1 MNKSLYTR
9 LLGYTFEHKGI
20 FILSIFGFLLFS
32 AADISAVE
40 WLKQVISY
48 INENNDN
55 PLNPL
60 NLALFLAFISVIRGI
75 GFYLGNYFMANV
87 GLKVVH
93 SLRKD
98 LISSL
103 LYQPMSFFDQAS
115 KGEIVNRIIFTT
127 NQITGAAT
135 NALKILFK
143 EGFLLIGLFIYLIY
157 LSWKLTLVILV
168 IAPLIGLIVSIAGKR
183 LRRTAKK
190 IQDVMGVV
198 TQVSNEIASGAREI
212 KSFNNESGE
221 EERFKRA
228 NDENLKQN
236 LKMESTGNITTP
248 IIQIFVAF
256 ALAAMSYLALTNLDE
271 LNLPS
276 ESFVAFFTA
285 AGLMARPIRQL
296 SNLNAVI
303 QKGLAAAEDIFN
315 TIDNASENY
324 NEGLDINK
332 TLNGEVEIDNVSF
345 SYSEDSEPVLNN
357 ISIKAS
363 KGETIALVGKSG
375 SGKSTIVNLL
385 NRFYDDYEGKII
397 IDGYDIKKIKL
408 TDLRNS
414 ISYVSQDPTLFNDTV
429 KNNIAYGLNQ
439 VSDSEVY
446 QAAREA
452 NAYEFIMSLPDGFDT
467 IIGDKGVILSG
478 GEKQRV
484 AIARALLKK
493 SSILIFD
500 EATSALDNESE
511 KEIQS
516 AIEKASKNKTTF
528 IIAHRL
534 STVEKADKICVLEN
548 GIITQ
553 SGTHNELIKEDGLYN
568 VLQGKPE
575 LIEETES
582 VKFEKDF
589 VPTLINEKKSF
600 WDEFNFLNIA
610 LTPLSV
616 LYWSISTFKNIFL
629 KPKTSDQN
637 QIPVVVVGNVTV
649 GGNGKTPLVSQIAI
663 DLKNI
668 GYKPGIILRGYKGSF
683 TGTKFINKDTTAKE
697 AGDEAIF
704 HFNRGFNVVVD
715 RDRSR
720 ALSYLERY
728 TDCDIVIS
736 DDGLQHNSLRRDFE
750 IIVEDAT
757 RNFGNQL
764 FLPAGPLRDNI
775 WKTKKVDLFIF
786 SGRRESNDY
795 FFELEP
801 ESWINLKT
809 GDSYEVDEYPFGRT
823 ANVVCGIANPN
834 RFLRSL
840 NNLKINFDYRLF
852 PDHHYFSKKDLEFDF
867 ERPILTT
874 EKDAA
879 RIGENFNEKN
889 VWYLKMGVK
898 LNTNVSKLISEKLQK
913 KNV

>member
-9 LLGYTFEHKGI
+9 LLGYTFKHKGLFFLSI
-20 FILSIFGFLLFS
+20 IGFILFA

-48 INENNDN
+48 INESNEN

-75 GFYLGNYFMANV
+75 GFYVGNYFMANV

-93 SLRKD
+93 SLRED

-135 NALKILFK
+135 NALKILVK
-143 EGFLLIGLFIYLIY
+143 EGFLLIGLFIYLLY

-168 IAPLIGLIVSIAGKR
+168 IAPLIGIIVSIAGKR
-183 LRRTAKK
+183 LRRVAKK
-190 IQDVMGVV
+190 IQDVMGIV

-221 EERFKRA
+221 EERFKKA

-248 IIQIFVAF
+248 LIQVFVAF
-256 ALAAMSYLALTNLDE
+256 ALAAMSYLALTNLSE

-296 SNLNAVI
+296 SSLNAVI
-303 QKGLAAAEDIFN
+303 QRGLAAAEDIFSA
-315 TIDNASENY
+315 IDTAPEKY
-324 NEGLDINK
+324 DEGLDINK
-332 TLNGEVEIDNVSF
+332 TLEGEVEIENVSF
-345 SYSEDSEPVLNN
+345 SYSHDSEPVLKN
-357 ISIKAS
+357 ISISAK

-385 NRFYDDYEGKII
+385 NRFYDDYEGRIR

-429 KNNIAYGLNQ
+429 KNNIAYGLDE
-439 VSDSEVY
+439 VSDSAVF

-452 NAYEFIMSLPDGFDT
+452 NAYEFIMNLPEGFNT
-467 IIGDKGVILSG
+467 IIGDKGTTLSG

-484 AIARALLKK
+484 AIARALLKQ

-511 KEIQS
+511 KEIQA
-516 AIEKASKNKTTF
+516 AIEKASQNKTTF

-548 GIITQ
+548 GEITQ
-553 SGTHNELIKEDGLYN
+553 AGTHNELIKEEGLYN

-575 LIEETES
+575 LVEEAITTDS
-582 VKFEKDF
+582 DIDF

-600 WDEFNFLNIA
+600 WDEYNFGNIA
-610 LTPLSV
+610 LTPLSF
-616 LYWSISTFKNIFL
+616 LYWAVSSFKNTFI
-629 KPKTSDQN
+629 KPKPSSDN
-637 QIPVVVVGNVTV
+637 EIPVVVVGNVTV

-683 TGTKFINKDTTAKE
+683 TGTKLIGDDTTAKE
-697 AGDEAIF
+697 VGDEAIF
-704 HFNRGFNVVVD
+704 HHNRGFNVVVD
-715 RDRSR
+715 RDRAR
-720 ALSYLERY
+720 ALSYLERH

-736 DDGLQHNSLRRDFE
+736 DDGLQHSALRRDFE
-750 IIVEDAT
+750 VVVEDAN

-775 WKTKKVDLFIF
+775 WKTKMVDLFIY
-786 SGRRESNDY
+786 SGRKEGNDN

-801 ESWINLKT
+801 ESWVNLDT
-809 GDSYEVDEYPFGRT
+809 GDSYLVEDYPFGKT
-823 ANVVCGIANPN
+823 ANVVSGIANPN
-834 RFLRSL
+834 RFLKTLNSL
-840 NNLKINFDYRLF
+840 KVNFDYRLF
-852 PDHHYFSKKDLEFDF
+852 PDHHYFSKKDIDFDF

-879 RIGENFNEKN
+879 RMGDKFKGKN
-889 VWYLKMGVK
+889 IWYLKMGVK
-898 LNTNVSKLISEKLQK
+898 LNTNISKLITEK
-913 KNV
+913 VHG

>member
-9 LLGYTFEHKGI
+9 LLGYTFKHKGLFFLSI
-20 FILSIFGFLLFS
+20 IGFILFA

-48 INENNDN
+48 INESNEN

-75 GFYLGNYFMANV
+75 GFYVGNYFMANV

-93 SLRKD
+93 SLRED

-135 NALKILFK
+135 NALKILVK
-143 EGFLLIGLFIYLIY
+143 EGFLLIGLFIYLLY

-168 IAPLIGLIVSIAGKR
+168 IAPLIGIIVSIAGKR
-183 LRRTAKK
+183 LRRVAKK
-190 IQDVMGVV
+190 IQDVMGIV

-248 IIQIFVAF
+248 LIQVFVAF
-256 ALAAMSYLALTNLDE
+256 ALAAMSYLALTNLSE

-296 SNLNAVI
+296 SSLNAVI
-303 QKGLAAAEDIFN
+303 QRGLAAAEDIFSA
-315 TIDNASENY
+315 IDTAPEKY
-324 NEGLDINK
+324 DEGLDINK
-332 TLNGEVEIDNVSF
+332 TLEGEVEIENVSF
-345 SYSEDSEPVLNN
+345 SYSHDSEPVLKN
-357 ISIKAS
+357 ISISAK

-385 NRFYDDYEGKII
+385 NRFYDDYEGRIR

-429 KNNIAYGLNQ
+429 KNNIAYGLDE
-439 VSDSEVY
+439 VSDSAVF

-452 NAYEFIMSLPDGFDT
+452 NAYEFIMNLPEGFST
-467 IIGDKGVILSG
+467 IIGDKGTTLSG

-484 AIARALLKK
+484 AIARALLKQ

-511 KEIQS
+511 KEIQA
-516 AIEKASKNKTTF
+516 AIEKASQNKTTF

-548 GIITQ
+548 GEITQ
-553 SGTHNELIKEDGLYN
+553 AGTHNELIKEEGLYN

-575 LIEETES
+575 LVEEAITTDS
-582 VKFEKDF
+582 DIDF

-600 WDEFNFLNIA
+600 WDEYNFGNIA
-610 LTPLSV
+610 LTPLSF
-616 LYWSISTFKNIFL
+616 LYWAVSSFKNTFI
-629 KPKTSDQN
+629 KPKPSSDN
-637 QIPVVVVGNVTV
+637 EIPVVVVGNVTV

-683 TGTKFINKDTTAKE
+683 TGTKLIGDDTTAKE
-697 AGDEAIF
+697 VGDEAIF
-704 HFNRGFNVVVD
+704 HHNRGFNVVVD
-715 RDRSR
+715 RDRAR
-720 ALSYLERY
+720 ALSYLERH

-736 DDGLQHNSLRRDFE
+736 DDGLQHSALRRDFE
-750 IIVEDAT
+750 VVVEDAN

-775 WKTKKVDLFIF
+775 WKTKMVDLFIY
-786 SGRRESNDY
+786 SGRKEGNDN

-801 ESWINLKT
+801 ESWVNLDT
-809 GDSYEVDEYPFGRT
+809 GDSYLVEDYPFGKT
-823 ANVVCGIANPN
+823 ANVVSGIANPN
-834 RFLRSL
+834 RFLKTLNSL
-840 NNLKINFDYRLF
+840 KVNFDYRLF
-852 PDHHYFSKKDLEFDF
+852 PDHHYFSKKDIEFGF

-879 RIGENFNEKN
+879 RMGDKFKGKN
-889 VWYLKMGVK
+889 IWYLKMGVK
-898 LNTNVSKLISEKLQK
+898 LNTNISKLITEK
-913 KNV
+913 VHG

>member
-9 LLGYTFEHKGI
+9 LLGYTFKHKGLFFVSI
-20 FILSIFGFLLFS
+20 IGFILFA

-48 INENNDN
+48 INESNDN
-55 PLNPL
+55 PLNPMS
-60 NLALFLAFISVIRGI
+60 LALFLAGISVIRGI
-75 GFYLGNYFMANV
+75 GFYVGNYFMANV

-93 SLRKD
+93 NLRED

-103 LYQPMSFFDQAS
+103 LYQPMSLFDQAS

-135 NALKILFK
+135 NALKILVK
-143 EGFLLIGLFIYLIY
+143 EGFLLIGLFVYLMY

-168 IAPLIGLIVSIAGKR
+168 IAPLIGIIVSIAGKR
-183 LRRTAKK
+183 LRRVAKK
-190 IQDVMGVV
+190 IQDVMGIV

-221 EERFKRA
+221 EERFKKA

-248 IIQIFVAF
+248 LIQVFVAF
-256 ALAAMSYLALTNLDE
+256 ALAAMSYLALTNLSE

-296 SNLNAVI
+296 SSLNAVI
-303 QKGLAAAEDIFN
+303 QRGLAAAEDIFSA
-315 TIDNASENY
+315 IDNAPEKY
-324 NEGLDINK
+324 NEGLDINN
-332 TLNGEVEIDNVSF
+332 TLQGEVEIENVSF
-345 SYSEDSEPVLNN
+345 SYSHDSEPVLKN
-357 ISIKAS
+357 ISIAAK

-385 NRFYDDYEGKII
+385 NRFYDDYEGRIR

-429 KNNIAYGLNQ
+429 KNNIAYGLDE
-439 VSDSEVY
+439 VTDSAVF

-452 NAYEFIMSLPDGFDT
+452 NAYEFIMNLPEGFNT
-467 IIGDKGVILSG
+467 IIGDKGTTLSG

-511 KEIQS
+511 KEIQA
-516 AIEKASKNKTTF
+516 AIEKASLNKTTF

-548 GIITQ
+548 GEITQ
-553 SGTHNELIKEDGLYN
+553 TGTHNELIREEGLYN

-575 LIEETES
+575 LVEENKIIETE
-582 VKFEKDF
+582 VDF

-600 WDEFNFLNIA
+600 WDEYSFGNIA
-610 LTPLSV
+610 LTPLSFI
-616 LYWSISTFKNIFL
+616 YWTISSFKNTFL
-629 KPKTSDQN
+629 KARTSVEN
-637 QIPVVVVGNVTV
+637 EVPVVVVGNVTV

-663 DLKNI
+663 DLRNL

-683 TGTKFINKDTTAKE
+683 TGTKLIAEETTSKE
-697 AGDEAIF
+697 VGDEAIF

-715 RDRSR
+715 RDRAR
-720 ALSYLERY
+720 ALSYIERH
-728 TDCDIVIS
+728 TDCDIVIA
-736 DDGLQHNSLRRDFE
+736 DDGLQHTALRRDFE
-750 IIVEDAT
+750 VVVEDAD

-775 WKTKKVDLFIF
+775 WRTKKVDLFIY
-786 SGRRESNDY
+786 SGRREGNDN

-801 ESWINLKT
+801 ESWINLDT
-809 GDSYEVDEYPFGRT
+809 GDVYAVDEYPFGKT
-823 ANVVCGIANPN
+823 ANVISGIANPN
-834 RFLRSL
+834 RFLKTL
-840 NNLKINFDYRLF
+840 NGLKVNFDYKLF
-852 PDHHYFSKKDLEFDF
+852 PDHHYFSKKDLEFSF

-879 RIGENFNEKN
+879 RMGNKFKDKSI
-889 VWYLKMGVK
+889 WYLKMGVK
-898 LNTNVSKLISEKLQK
+898 LNTNISRLITEKI
-913 KNV
+913 NG

>member
-1 MNKSLYTR
+1 MNKSIYTR
-9 LLGYTFEHKGI
+9 LLGYTFEHKGLFFLSI
-20 FILSIFGFLLFS
+20 IGFILFA

-48 INENNDN
+48 INESNENS
-55 PLNPL
+55 LNPL

-75 GFYLGNYFMANV
+75 GFYVGNYFMANV

-93 SLRKD
+93 SLRQD

-135 NALKILFK
+135 NALKILVK
-143 EGFLLIGLFIYLIY
+143 EGFLLIGLFVYLMY

-168 IAPLIGLIVSIAGKR
+168 IAPLIGIIVSIAGKR
-183 LRRTAKK
+183 LRRVAKK
-190 IQDVMGVV
+190 IQDVMGIV

-221 EERFKRA
+221 EERFKEA

-248 IIQIFVAF
+248 LIQVFVAF
-256 ALAAMSYLALTNLDE
+256 ALAAMSYLALTNLTE

-296 SNLNAVI
+296 SSLNAVI
-303 QKGLAAAEDIFN
+303 QRGLAAAEDIFSA
-315 TIDNASENY
+315 IDNAPEKY
-324 NEGLDINK
+324 DEGLDINK
-332 TLNGEVEIDNVSF
+332 TLEGEVEIENVSF
-345 SYSEDSEPVLNN
+345 SYSHDSDPVLKN
-357 ISIKAS
+357 ISISAKQ
-363 KGETIALVGKSG
+363 GETIALVGKSG

-385 NRFYDDYEGKII
+385 NRFYDDYEGRIR

-429 KNNIAYGLNQ
+429 KNNIAYGLNE
-439 VSDSEVY
+439 VTDSEVF

-452 NAYEFIMSLPDGFDT
+452 NAYEFIMNLPEGFNT
-467 IIGDKGVILSG
+467 IIGDKGTTLSG

-511 KEIQS
+511 KEIQA
-516 AIEKASKNKTTF
+516 AIEKASQNKTTF

-548 GIITQ
+548 GEITQ
-553 SGTHNELIKEDGLYN
+553 AGTHNELIKEEGLYN

-575 LIEETES
+575 LVEETNAADVET
-582 VKFEKDF
+582 DF

-600 WDEFNFLNIA
+600 WDEYNFGNIA
-610 LTPLSV
+610 LTPLSFI
-616 LYWSISTFKNIFL
+616 YWTISSFKNTFL
-629 KPKTSDQN
+629 KPKASVGND
-637 QIPVVVVGNVTV
+637 IPVVVVGNVTV

-663 DLKNI
+663 DLRNL

-683 TGTKFINKDTTAKE
+683 SGTKLISEETTSKE
-697 AGDEAIF
+697 VGDEAIF

-715 RDRSR
+715 RDRAR
-720 ALSYLERY
+720 ALSYIERH
-728 TDCDIVIS
+728 TECDIVIS
-736 DDGLQHNSLRRDFE
+736 DDGLQHTALRRDFE
-750 IIVEDAT
+750 VIVEDAN

-775 WKTKKVDLFIF
+775 WKTKKVDLFIY
-786 SGRRESNDY
+786 SGRKDGNDN

-801 ESWINLKT
+801 ESWVNLDT
-809 GDSYEVDEYPFGRT
+809 GDTYTVDEYPFGKT
-823 ANVVCGIANPN
+823 ANVISGIANPN
-834 RFLRSL
+834 RFLKTLNSL
-840 NNLKINFDYRLF
+840 KVNFDYKLF
-852 PDHHYFSKKDLEFDF
+852 PDHHYFSKKDIEFNF

-879 RIGENFNEKN
+879 RMGEKFKGSNI
-889 VWYLKMGVK
+889 WYLKMGVK
-898 LNTNVSKLISEKLQK
+898 LNTNISKLITEKI
-913 KNV
+913 NG

>member
-1 MNKSLYTR
+1 MNKSIYTR
-9 LLGYTFEHKGI
+9 LLGYTFEHKGLFFLSI
-20 FILSIFGFLLFS
+20 IGFILFA

-48 INENNDN
+48 INESNDI

-60 NLALFLAFISVIRGI
+60 NLALFLAFISVVRGI
-75 GFYLGNYFMANV
+75 GFYVGNYFMANV

-93 SLRKD
+93 SLRQD

-135 NALKILFK
+135 NALKILVK
-143 EGFLLIGLFIYLIY
+143 EGFLLIGLFVYLMY

-168 IAPLIGLIVSIAGKR
+168 IAPLIGIIVSIAGKR
-183 LRRTAKK
+183 LRRVAKK
-190 IQDVMGVV
+190 IQDVMGIV

-221 EERFKRA
+221 EERFKKA

-248 IIQIFVAF
+248 LIQVFVAF
-256 ALAAMSYLALTNLDE
+256 ALAAMSYLALTNLTE

-296 SNLNAVI
+296 SSLNAVI
-303 QKGLAAAEDIFN
+303 QRGLAAAEDIFSA
-315 TIDNASENY
+315 IDNAPEKY
-324 NEGLDINK
+324 DEGLDINK
-332 TLNGEVEIDNVSF
+332 TLEGEVEIENVSF
-345 SYSEDSEPVLNN
+345 SYSHDSDPVLKN
-357 ISIKAS
+357 ISISAKQ
-363 KGETIALVGKSG
+363 GETIALVGKSG

-385 NRFYDDYEGKII
+385 NRFYDDYEGRIR

-429 KNNIAYGLNQ
+429 KNNIAYGLNE
-439 VSDSEVY
+439 VTDSEVF

-452 NAYEFIMSLPDGFDT
+452 NAYEFIMNLPEGFNT
-467 IIGDKGVILSG
+467 IIGDKGTTLSG

-511 KEIQS
+511 KEIQA
-516 AIEKASKNKTTF
+516 AIEKASQNKTTF

-548 GIITQ
+548 GEITQ
-553 SGTHNELIKEDGLYN
+553 AGTHNELIKEEGLYN

-575 LIEETES
+575 LIEETNITDVET
-582 VKFEKDF
+582 DF

-600 WDEFNFLNIA
+600 WDEYNFGNIA
-610 LTPLSV
+610 LTPLSFI
-616 LYWSISTFKNIFL
+616 YWTISSFKNTFL
-629 KPKTSDQN
+629 KPKASVGND
-637 QIPVVVVGNVTV
+637 IPVVVVGNVTV

-663 DLKNI
+663 DLRNL

-683 TGTKFINKDTTAKE
+683 TGTKLISEETTSKE
-697 AGDEAIF
+697 VGDEAIF

-715 RDRSR
+715 RDRAR
-720 ALSYLERY
+720 ALSYIERH
-728 TDCDIVIS
+728 TECDIVIS
-736 DDGLQHNSLRRDFE
+736 DDGLQHTALRRDFE
-750 IIVEDAT
+750 VIVEDAN

-775 WKTKKVDLFIF
+775 WKTKKVDLFIY
-786 SGRRESNDY
+786 SGRKDGNDN

-801 ESWINLKT
+801 ESWVNLDT
-809 GDSYEVDEYPFGRT
+809 GDTYTVDEYPFGKT
-823 ANVVCGIANPN
+823 ANVISGIANPN
-834 RFLRSL
+834 RFLKTLNSL
-840 NNLKINFDYRLF
+840 KVNFDYKLF
-852 PDHHYFSKKDLEFDF
+852 PDHHYFSKKDIEFNF

-879 RIGENFNEKN
+879 RMGEKFKGSNI
-889 VWYLKMGVK
+889 WYLKMGVK
-898 LNTNVSKLISEKLQK
+898 LNTNISKLITEKI
-913 KNV
+913 NG

>member
-9 LLGYTFEHKGI
+9 LLGYTFKHKGLFFLSI
-20 FILSIFGFLLFS
+20 IGFILFA

-48 INENNDN
+48 INESNEN

-75 GFYLGNYFMANV
+75 GFYVGNYFMANV

-93 SLRKD
+93 SLRED

-135 NALKILFK
+135 NALKILVK
-143 EGFLLIGLFIYLIY
+143 EGFLLIGLFIYLLY

-168 IAPLIGLIVSIAGKR
+168 IAPLIGVIVSIAGKR
-183 LRRTAKK
+183 LRRVAKK
-190 IQDVMGVV
+190 IQDVMGIV

-221 EERFKRA
+221 EERFKKA

-248 IIQIFVAF
+248 LIQVFVAF
-256 ALAAMSYLALTNLDE
+256 ALAAMSYLALTNLSE

-296 SNLNAVI
+296 SSLNAVI
-303 QKGLAAAEDIFN
+303 QRGLAAAEDIFSA
-315 TIDNASENY
+315 IDTAPEKY
-324 NEGLDINK
+324 DEGLDINK
-332 TLNGEVEIDNVSF
+332 TLEGEVEIENVSF
-345 SYSEDSEPVLNN
+345 SYSHDSEPVLKN
-357 ISIKAS
+357 ISISAK

-385 NRFYDDYEGKII
+385 NRFYDDYEGRIR

-429 KNNIAYGLNQ
+429 KNNIAYGLDE
-439 VSDSEVY
+439 VSDSAVF

-452 NAYEFIMSLPDGFDT
+452 NAYEFIMNLPEGFNT
-467 IIGDKGVILSG
+467 IIGDKGTTLSG

-484 AIARALLKK
+484 AIARALLKQ

-511 KEIQS
+511 KEIQV
-516 AIEKASKNKTTF
+516 AIEKASQNKTTF

-548 GIITQ
+548 GEITQ
-553 SGTHNELIKEDGLYN
+553 AGTHNELIKEEGLYN

-575 LIEETES
+575 LVEEAVTTDS
-582 VKFEKDF
+582 DIDF

-600 WDEFNFLNIA
+600 WDEYNFGNIA
-610 LTPLSV
+610 LTPLSF
-616 LYWSISTFKNIFL
+616 LYWAVSSFKNTFI
-629 KPKTSDQN
+629 KPKPSSDN
-637 QIPVVVVGNVTV
+637 EIPVVVVGNVTV

-683 TGTKFINKDTTAKE
+683 TGTKLIGDDTTAKE
-697 AGDEAIF
+697 VGDEAIF
-704 HFNRGFNVVVD
+704 HHNRGFNVVVD
-715 RDRSR
+715 RDRAR
-720 ALSYLERY
+720 ALSYLERH

-736 DDGLQHNSLRRDFE
+736 DDGLQHSALRRDFE
-750 IIVEDAT
+750 VVVEDAN

-775 WKTKKVDLFIF
+775 WKTKMVDLFIY
-786 SGRRESNDY
+786 SGRKEGNDN

-801 ESWINLKT
+801 ESWVNLDT
-809 GDSYEVDEYPFGRT
+809 GDSYLVEDYPFGKT
-823 ANVVCGIANPN
+823 ANVVSGIANPN
-834 RFLRSL
+834 RFLKTLNSL
-840 NNLKINFDYRLF
+840 KVNFDYRLF
-852 PDHHYFSKKDLEFDF
+852 PDHHYFSKKDIDFDF

-879 RIGENFNEKN
+879 RMGDKFKGKN
-889 VWYLKMGVK
+889 IWYLKMGVK
-898 LNTNVSKLISEKLQK
+898 LNTNISKLITEK
-913 KNV
+913 VHG

>member
-9 LLGYTFEHKGI
+9 LLGYTFKHKGLFFLSI
-20 FILSIFGFLLFS
+20 IGFILFA

-48 INENNDN
+48 INESNEN

-75 GFYLGNYFMANV
+75 GFYVGNYFMANV

-93 SLRKD
+93 SLRED

-135 NALKILFK
+135 NALKILVK
-143 EGFLLIGLFIYLIY
+143 EGFLLIGLFIYLLY

-168 IAPLIGLIVSIAGKR
+168 IAPLIGIIVSIAGKR
-183 LRRTAKK
+183 LRRVAKK
-190 IQDVMGVV
+190 IQDVMGIV

-221 EERFKRA
+221 EERFKKA

-248 IIQIFVAF
+248 LIQVFVAF
-256 ALAAMSYLALTNLDE
+256 ALAAMSYLALTNLSE

-296 SNLNAVI
+296 SSLNAVI
-303 QKGLAAAEDIFN
+303 QRGLAAAEDIFSA
-315 TIDNASENY
+315 IDTAPEKY
-324 NEGLDINK
+324 DEGLDINK
-332 TLNGEVEIDNVSF
+332 TLEGEVEIENVSF
-345 SYSEDSEPVLNN
+345 SYSHDSEPVLKN
-357 ISIKAS
+357 ISISAK

-385 NRFYDDYEGKII
+385 NRFYDDYEGRIR

-429 KNNIAYGLNQ
+429 KNNIAYGLDE
-439 VSDSEVY
+439 VSDSAVF

-452 NAYEFIMSLPDGFDT
+452 NAYEFIMNLPEGFNT
-467 IIGDKGVILSG
+467 IIGDKGTTLSG

-484 AIARALLKK
+484 AIARALLKQ

-511 KEIQS
+511 KEIQA
-516 AIEKASKNKTTF
+516 AIEKASQNKTTF

-548 GIITQ
+548 GEITQ
-553 SGTHNELIKEDGLYN
+553 AGTHNELIKEEGLYN

-575 LIEETES
+575 LVEEAITTDS
-582 VKFEKDF
+582 DIDF

-600 WDEFNFLNIA
+600 WDEYNFGNIA
-610 LTPLSV
+610 LTPLSF
-616 LYWSISTFKNIFL
+616 LYWAVSSFKNTFI
-629 KPKTSDQN
+629 KPKPSSDN
-637 QIPVVVVGNVTV
+637 EIPVVVVGNVTV

-683 TGTKFINKDTTAKE
+683 TGTKLIGDDTTAKE
-697 AGDEAIF
+697 VGDEAIF
-704 HFNRGFNVVVD
+704 HHNRGFNVVVD
-715 RDRSR
+715 RDRAR
-720 ALSYLERY
+720 ALSYLERH

-736 DDGLQHNSLRRDFE
+736 DDGLQHSALRRDFE
-750 IIVEDAT
+750 VVVEDAN

-775 WKTKKVDLFIF
+775 WKTKMVDLFIY
-786 SGRRESNDY
+786 SGRKEGNDN

-801 ESWINLKT
+801 ESWVNLDT
-809 GDSYEVDEYPFGRT
+809 GDSYLVEDYPFGKT
-823 ANVVCGIANPN
+823 ANVVSGIANPN
-834 RFLRSL
+834 RFLKTLNSL
-840 NNLKINFDYRLF
+840 KVNFDYRLF
-852 PDHHYFSKKDLEFDF
+852 PDHHYFSKKDIEFNF

-879 RIGENFNEKN
+879 RMGDKFKGKN
-889 VWYLKMGVK
+889 IWYLKMGVK
-898 LNTNVSKLISEKLQK
+898 LNTNISKLITEK
-913 KNV
+913 VHG

>member
-1 MNKSLYTR
+1 MNKSIYTR
-9 LLGYTFEHKGI
+9 LLGYTFEHKGFFFLSI
-20 FILSIFGFLLFS
+20 IGFILFA

-48 INENNDN
+48 INESNENS
-55 PLNPL
+55 LNPL
-60 NLALFLAFISVIRGI
+60 NLALFLAFISVVRGI
-75 GFYLGNYFMANV
+75 GFYVGNYFMANV

-93 SLRKD
+93 SLRQD

-135 NALKILFK
+135 NALKILVK
-143 EGFLLIGLFIYLIY
+143 EGFLLIGLFVYLMY

-168 IAPLIGLIVSIAGKR
+168 IAPLIGIIVSIAGKR
-183 LRRTAKK
+183 LRRVAKK
-190 IQDVMGVV
+190 IQDVMGIV

-221 EERFKRA
+221 EERFKKA

-248 IIQIFVAF
+248 LIQVFVAF
-256 ALAAMSYLALTNLDE
+256 ALAAMSYLALTNLTE

-296 SNLNAVI
+296 SSLNAVI
-303 QKGLAAAEDIFN
+303 QRGLAAAEDIFSA
-315 TIDNASENY
+315 IDNAPEKY
-324 NEGLDINK
+324 DEGLDINK
-332 TLNGEVEIDNVSF
+332 TLEGEVEIENVSF
-345 SYSEDSEPVLNN
+345 SYSHDSDPVLKN
-357 ISIKAS
+357 ISISAKQ
-363 KGETIALVGKSG
+363 GETIALVGKSG

-385 NRFYDDYEGKII
+385 NRFYDDYEGRIR

-429 KNNIAYGLNQ
+429 KNNIAYGLNE
-439 VSDSEVY
+439 VTDSEVF

-452 NAYEFIMSLPDGFDT
+452 NAYEFIMNLPEGFNT
-467 IIGDKGVILSG
+467 IIGDKGTTLSG

-511 KEIQS
+511 KEIQA
-516 AIEKASKNKTTF
+516 AIEKASQNKTTF

-548 GIITQ
+548 GEITQ
-553 SGTHNELIKEDGLYN
+553 AGTHNELIKEEGLYN
-568 VLQGKPE
+568 VLQGKSE
-575 LIEETES
+575 LIEETNITDVEA
-582 VKFEKDF
+582 DF

-600 WDEFNFLNIA
+600 WDEYNFGNIA
-610 LTPLSV
+610 LTPLSFI
-616 LYWSISTFKNIFL
+616 YWTISSFKNTFL
-629 KPKTSDQN
+629 KPKTSTGN
-637 QIPVVVVGNVTV
+637 EVPVVVVGNVTV

-663 DLKNI
+663 DLRNL

-683 TGTKFINKDTTAKE
+683 TGTKLISEETTSKE
-697 AGDEAIF
+697 VGDEAIF

-715 RDRSR
+715 RDRAR
-720 ALSYLERY
+720 ALSYIERH
-728 TDCDIVIS
+728 TECDIVIS
-736 DDGLQHNSLRRDFE
+736 DDGLQHSALRRDFE
-750 IIVEDAT
+750 VIVEDAN

-775 WKTKKVDLFIF
+775 WKTKKVDLFIY
-786 SGRRESNDY
+786 SGRKDGNDN

-801 ESWINLKT
+801 ESWVNLDT
-809 GDSYEVDEYPFGRT
+809 GDTYTVDEYPFGKT
-823 ANVVCGIANPN
+823 ANVISGIANPN
-834 RFLRSL
+834 RFLKTLNSL
-840 NNLKINFDYRLF
+840 KVNFDYKLF
-852 PDHHYFSKKDLEFDF
+852 PDHHYFSKKDIEFNF

-879 RIGENFNEKN
+879 RMGEKFKGSNI
-889 VWYLKMGVK
+889 WYLKMGVK
-898 LNTNVSKLISEKLQK
+898 LNTNISKLITEKI
-913 KNV
+913 NG

>member
-9 LLGYTFEHKGI
+9 LLGYTFKHKGLFFVSI
-20 FILSIFGFLLFS
+20 IGFILFA

-48 INENNDN
+48 INESNDN
-55 PLNPL
+55 PLNPMS
-60 NLALFLAFISVIRGI
+60 LALFLAGISVIRGI
-75 GFYLGNYFMANV
+75 GFYVGNYFMANV

-93 SLRKD
+93 NLRED

-103 LYQPMSFFDQAS
+103 LYQPMSLFDQAS

-135 NALKILFK
+135 NALKILVK
-143 EGFLLIGLFIYLIY
+143 EGFLLIGLFVYLMY

-168 IAPLIGLIVSIAGKR
+168 IAPLIGIIVSIAGKR
-183 LRRTAKK
+183 LRRVAKK
-190 IQDVMGVV
+190 IQDVMGIV

-221 EERFKRA
+221 EERFKKA

-248 IIQIFVAF
+248 LIQVFVAF
-256 ALAAMSYLALTNLDE
+256 ALAAMSYLALTNLSE

-296 SNLNAVI
+296 SSLNAVI
-303 QKGLAAAEDIFN
+303 QRGLAAAEDIFSA
-315 TIDNASENY
+315 IDNAPEKY
-324 NEGLDINK
+324 NEGLDINN
-332 TLNGEVEIDNVSF
+332 TLQGEVEIENVSF
-345 SYSEDSEPVLNN
+345 SYSHDSDPVLKN
-357 ISIKAS
+357 ISIAAK

-385 NRFYDDYEGKII
+385 NRFYDDYEGRIR

-429 KNNIAYGLNQ
+429 KNNIAYGLDE
-439 VSDSEVY
+439 VTDSAVF

-452 NAYEFIMSLPDGFDT
+452 NAYEFIMNLPEGFNT
-467 IIGDKGVILSG
+467 IIGDKGTTLSG

-511 KEIQS
+511 KEIQA
-516 AIEKASKNKTTF
+516 AIEKASLNKTTF

-548 GIITQ
+548 GEITQ
-553 SGTHNELIKEDGLYN
+553 TGTHNELIREEGLYN

-575 LIEETES
+575 LVEENKIIETE
-582 VKFEKDF
+582 VDF

-600 WDEFNFLNIA
+600 WDEYSFGNIA
-610 LTPLSV
+610 LTPLSFI
-616 LYWSISTFKNIFL
+616 YWTISSFKNTFL
-629 KPKTSDQN
+629 KARTSVEN
-637 QIPVVVVGNVTV
+637 EVPVVVVGNVTV

-663 DLKNI
+663 DLRNL

-683 TGTKFINKDTTAKE
+683 TGTKLIAEETTSKE
-697 AGDEAIF
+697 VGDEAIF

-720 ALSYLERY
+720 ALSYIERH
-728 TDCDIVIS
+728 TDCDIVIA
-736 DDGLQHNSLRRDFE
+736 DDGLQHTALRRDFE
-750 IIVEDAT
+750 VVVEDAD

-775 WKTKKVDLFIF
+775 WRTKNVDLFIY
-786 SGRRESNDY
+786 SGRREGNDN

-801 ESWINLKT
+801 ESWINLDT
-809 GDSYEVDEYPFGRT
+809 GDVYAVDEYPFGKT
-823 ANVVCGIANPN
+823 ANVISGIANPN
-834 RFLRSL
+834 RFLKTL
-840 NNLKINFDYRLF
+840 NGLKVNFDYKLF
-852 PDHHYFSKKDLEFDF
+852 PDHHYFSKKDLEFSF

-879 RIGENFNEKN
+879 RMGNKFKDKSI
-889 VWYLKMGVK
+889 WYLKMGVK
-898 LNTNVSKLISEKLQK
+898 LNTNISRLITEKI
-913 KNV
+913 NG

>member
-9 LLGYTFEHKGI
+9 LLGYTFKHKGLFFLSI
-20 FILSIFGFLLFS
+20 IGFILFA

-48 INENNDN
+48 INESNEN

-75 GFYLGNYFMANV
+75 GFYVGNYFMANV

-93 SLRKD
+93 SLRED

-135 NALKILFK
+135 NALKILVK
-143 EGFLLIGLFIYLIY
+143 EGFLLIGLFIYLLY

-168 IAPLIGLIVSIAGKR
+168 IAPLIGIIVSIAGKR
-183 LRRTAKK
+183 LRRVAKK
-190 IQDVMGVV
+190 IQDVMGIV

-248 IIQIFVAF
+248 LIQVFVAF
-256 ALAAMSYLALTNLDE
+256 ALAAMSYLALTNLSE

-296 SNLNAVI
+296 SSLNAVI
-303 QKGLAAAEDIFN
+303 QRGLAAAEDIFSA
-315 TIDNASENY
+315 IDTAPEKY
-324 NEGLDINK
+324 DEGLDINK
-332 TLNGEVEIDNVSF
+332 TLEGEVEIENVSF
-345 SYSEDSEPVLNN
+345 SYSHDSEPVLKN
-357 ISIKAS
+357 ISISAK

-385 NRFYDDYEGKII
+385 NRFYDDYEGRIR

-429 KNNIAYGLNQ
+429 KNNIAYGLDE
-439 VSDSEVY
+439 VSDSAVF

-452 NAYEFIMSLPDGFDT
+452 NAYEFIMNLPEGFNT
-467 IIGDKGVILSG
+467 IIGDKGTTLSG

-484 AIARALLKK
+484 AIARALLKQ

-511 KEIQS
+511 KEIQA
-516 AIEKASKNKTTF
+516 AIEKASQNKTTF

-548 GIITQ
+548 GEIAQ
-553 SGTHNELIKEDGLYN
+553 AGTHNELIKEEGLYN

-575 LIEETES
+575 LVEEAITTDS
-582 VKFEKDF
+582 DIDF

-600 WDEFNFLNIA
+600 WDEYNFGNIA
-610 LTPLSV
+610 LTPLSF
-616 LYWSISTFKNIFL
+616 LYWAVSSFKNTFI
-629 KPKTSDQN
+629 KPKPSSDN
-637 QIPVVVVGNVTV
+637 EIPVVVVGNVTV

-683 TGTKFINKDTTAKE
+683 TGTKLIGDDTTAKE
-697 AGDEAIF
+697 VGDEAIF
-704 HFNRGFNVVVD
+704 HHKRGFNVVVD
-715 RDRSR
+715 RDRAR
-720 ALSYLERY
+720 ALSYLERH

-736 DDGLQHNSLRRDFE
+736 DDGLQHSALRRDFE
-750 IIVEDAT
+750 VVVEDAN

-775 WKTKKVDLFIF
+775 WKTKMVDLFIY
-786 SGRRESNDY
+786 SGRKDGNDN

-801 ESWINLKT
+801 ESWVNLDT
-809 GDSYEVDEYPFGRT
+809 GDSYLVEDYPFGKT
-823 ANVVCGIANPN
+823 ANVVSGIANPN
-834 RFLRSL
+834 RFLKTLNSL
-840 NNLKINFDYRLF
+840 KVNFDYRLF
-852 PDHHYFSKKDLEFDF
+852 PDHHYFSKKDIEFNF

-879 RIGENFNEKN
+879 RMGDKFKGKN
-889 VWYLKMGVK
+889 IWYLKMGVK
-898 LNTNVSKLISEKLQK
+898 LNTNISKLITEK
-913 KNV
+913 VHG

>member
-9 LLGYTFEHKGI
+9 LLGYTFKHKGLFFVSI
-20 FILSIFGFLLFS
+20 IGFILFA

-48 INENNDN
+48 INESNDN
-55 PLNPL
+55 PLNPMS
-60 NLALFLAFISVIRGI
+60 LALFLAGISVIRGI
-75 GFYLGNYFMANV
+75 GFYVGNYFMANV

-93 SLRKD
+93 NLRED

-103 LYQPMSFFDQAS
+103 LYQPMSLFDQAS

-135 NALKILFK
+135 NALKILVK
-143 EGFLLIGLFIYLIY
+143 EGFLLIGLFVYLMY

-168 IAPLIGLIVSIAGKR
+168 IAPLIGIIVSIAGKR
-183 LRRTAKK
+183 LRRVAKK
-190 IQDVMGVV
+190 IQDVMGIV

-221 EERFKRA
+221 EERFKKA

-248 IIQIFVAF
+248 LIQVFVAF
-256 ALAAMSYLALTNLDE
+256 ALAAMSYLALTNLSE

-296 SNLNAVI
+296 SSLNAVI
-303 QKGLAAAEDIFN
+303 QRGLAAAEDIFSA
-315 TIDNASENY
+315 IDNAPEKY
-324 NEGLDINK
+324 NEGLDINN
-332 TLNGEVEIDNVSF
+332 TLQGEVEIENVSF
-345 SYSEDSEPVLNN
+345 SYSHDSDPVLKN
-357 ISIKAS
+357 ISIAAK

-385 NRFYDDYEGKII
+385 NRFYDDYEGRIR

-429 KNNIAYGLNQ
+429 KNNIAYGLDE
-439 VSDSEVY
+439 VTDSAVF

-452 NAYEFIMSLPDGFDT
+452 NAYEFIMNLPEGFNT
-467 IIGDKGVILSG
+467 IIGDKGTTLSG

-511 KEIQS
+511 KEIQA
-516 AIEKASKNKTTF
+516 AIEKASLNKTTF

-548 GIITQ
+548 GEITQ
-553 SGTHNELIKEDGLYN
+553 TGTHNELIREEGLYN

-575 LIEETES
+575 LVEENKIIETE
-582 VKFEKDF
+582 VDF

-600 WDEFNFLNIA
+600 WDEYSFGNIA
-610 LTPLSV
+610 LTPLSFI
-616 LYWSISTFKNIFL
+616 YWTISSFKNTFL
-629 KPKTSDQN
+629 KARTSVEN
-637 QIPVVVVGNVTV
+637 EVPVVVVGNVTV

-663 DLKNI
+663 DLRNL

-683 TGTKFINKDTTAKE
+683 TGTKLIAEETTSKE
-697 AGDEAIF
+697 VGDEAIF

-720 ALSYLERY
+720 ALSYIERH
-728 TDCDIVIS
+728 TDCDIVIA
-736 DDGLQHNSLRRDFE
+736 DDGLQHTALRRDFE
-750 IIVEDAT
+750 VVVEHAA

-775 WKTKKVDLFIF
+775 WRTKKVDLFIY
-786 SGRRESNDY
+786 SGRREGNDN

-801 ESWINLKT
+801 ESWINLDT
-809 GDSYEVDEYPFGRT
+809 GDVYAVDEYPFGKT
-823 ANVVCGIANPN
+823 ANVISGIANPN
-834 RFLRSL
+834 RFLKTL
-840 NNLKINFDYRLF
+840 NGLKVNFDYKLF
-852 PDHHYFSKKDLEFDF
+852 PDHHYFSKKDLEFSF

-879 RIGENFNEKN
+879 RMGNKFKDKSI
-889 VWYLKMGVK
+889 WYLKMGVK
-898 LNTNVSKLISEKLQK
+898 LNTNISRLITEKI
-913 KNV
+913 NG

>member
-9 LLGYTFEHKGI
+9 LLGYTFKHKGLFFVSI
-20 FILSIFGFLLFS
+20 IGFILFA

-48 INENNDN
+48 INESNDN
-55 PLNPL
+55 PLNPMS
-60 NLALFLAFISVIRGI
+60 LALFLAGISVIRGI
-75 GFYLGNYFMANV
+75 GFYVGNYFMANV

-93 SLRKD
+93 NLRED

-103 LYQPMSFFDQAS
+103 LYQPMSLFDQAS

-135 NALKILFK
+135 NALKILVK
-143 EGFLLIGLFIYLIY
+143 EGFLLIGLFVYLMY

-168 IAPLIGLIVSIAGKR
+168 IAPLIGIIVSIAGKR
-183 LRRTAKK
+183 LRRVAKK
-190 IQDVMGVV
+190 IQDVMGIV

-221 EERFKRA
+221 EERFKKA

-248 IIQIFVAF
+248 LIQVFVAF
-256 ALAAMSYLALTNLDE
+256 ALAAMSYLALTNLSE

-296 SNLNAVI
+296 SSLNAVI
-303 QKGLAAAEDIFN
+303 QRGLAAAEDIFSA
-315 TIDNASENY
+315 IDNAPEKY
-324 NEGLDINK
+324 NEGLDINN
-332 TLNGEVEIDNVSF
+332 TLQGEVEIENVSF
-345 SYSEDSEPVLNN
+345 SYSHDSDPVLKN
-357 ISIKAS
+357 ISIAAK

-385 NRFYDDYEGKII
+385 NRFYDDYEGRIR

-429 KNNIAYGLNQ
+429 KNNIAYGLDE
-439 VSDSEVY
+439 VTDSAVF

-452 NAYEFIMSLPDGFDT
+452 NAYEFIMNLPEGFNT
-467 IIGDKGVILSG
+467 IIGDKGTTLSG

-511 KEIQS
+511 KEIQA
-516 AIEKASKNKTTF
+516 AIEKASLNKTTF

-548 GIITQ
+548 GEITQ
-553 SGTHNELIKEDGLYN
+553 TGTHNELIREEGLYN

-575 LIEETES
+575 LVEENKIIETE
-582 VKFEKDF
+582 VDF

-600 WDEFNFLNIA
+600 WDEYSFGNIA
-610 LTPLSV
+610 LTPLSFI
-616 LYWSISTFKNIFL
+616 YWTISSFKNTFL
-629 KPKTSDQN
+629 KARTSVKN
-637 QIPVVVVGNVTV
+637 EVPVVVVGNVTV

-663 DLKNI
+663 DLRNL

-683 TGTKFINKDTTAKE
+683 TGTKLIAEETTSKE
-697 AGDEAIF
+697 VGDEAIF

-720 ALSYLERY
+720 ALSYIERH
-728 TDCDIVIS
+728 TDCDIVIA
-736 DDGLQHNSLRRDFE
+736 DDGLQHTALRRDFE
-750 IIVEDAT
+750 VVVEDAD

-775 WKTKKVDLFIF
+775 WRTKKVDLFIY
-786 SGRRESNDY
+786 SGRREGNDN

-801 ESWINLKT
+801 ESWINLDT
-809 GDSYEVDEYPFGRT
+809 GDVYAVDEYPFGKT
-823 ANVVCGIANPN
+823 ANVISGIANPN
-834 RFLRSL
+834 RFLKTL
-840 NNLKINFDYRLF
+840 NGLKVNFDYKLF
-852 PDHHYFSKKDLEFDF
+852 PDHHYFSKKDLEFSF

-879 RIGENFNEKN
+879 RMGNKFKDKSI
-889 VWYLKMGVK
+889 WYLKMGVK
-898 LNTNVSKLISEKLQK
+898 LNTNISRLITEKI
-913 KNV
+913 NG

>member
-256 ALAAMSYLALTNLDE
+256 ALAAMSYLALTNLAE

-315 TIDNASENY
+315 TIDNSSENY

-332 TLNGEVEIDNVSF
+332 TLDGDVQIDNVSF

-452 NAYEFIMSLPDGFDT
+452 NAYEFIMGLPDGFDT
-467 IIGDKGVILSG
+467 IIGDNGVTLSG

-548 GIITQ
+548 GVITQ

-575 LIEETES
+575 LIEETEF

-610 LTPLSV
+610 LTPVSF

-764 FLPAGPLRDNI
+764 FLPAGPLRDSI

-786 SGRRESNDY
+786 SGRKESNDY

>member
-1 MNKSLYTR
+1 MNKSIYTR
-9 LLGYTFEHKGI
+9 LLGYTFEHKGFFFLSI
-20 FILSIFGFLLFS
+20 IGFILFA

-48 INENNDN
+48 INESNENS
-55 PLNPL
+55 LNPL
-60 NLALFLAFISVIRGI
+60 NLALFLAFISVVRGI
-75 GFYLGNYFMANV
+75 GFYVGNYFMANV

-93 SLRKD
+93 SLRQD

-135 NALKILFK
+135 NALKILVK
-143 EGFLLIGLFIYLIY
+143 EGFLLIGLFVYLMY

-168 IAPLIGLIVSIAGKR
+168 IAPLIGIIVSIAGKR
-183 LRRTAKK
+183 LRRVAKK
-190 IQDVMGVV
+190 IQDVMGIV

-221 EERFKRA
+221 EERFKKA

-248 IIQIFVAF
+248 LIQVFVAF
-256 ALAAMSYLALTNLDE
+256 ALAAMSYLALTNLTE

-296 SNLNAVI
+296 SSLNAVI
-303 QKGLAAAEDIFN
+303 QRGLAAAEDIFSA
-315 TIDNASENY
+315 IDNAPEKY
-324 NEGLDINK
+324 DEGLDINK
-332 TLNGEVEIDNVSF
+332 TLEGEVEIENVSF
-345 SYSEDSEPVLNN
+345 SYSHDSDPVLKN
-357 ISIKAS
+357 ISISAKQ
-363 KGETIALVGKSG
+363 GETIALVGKSG

-385 NRFYDDYEGKII
+385 NRFYDDYEGRIR

-429 KNNIAYGLNQ
+429 KNNIAYGLNE
-439 VSDSEVY
+439 VTDSEVF

-452 NAYEFIMSLPDGFDT
+452 NAYEFIMNLPEGFNT
-467 IIGDKGVILSG
+467 IIGDKGTTLSG

-511 KEIQS
+511 KEIQA
-516 AIEKASKNKTTF
+516 AIEKASQNKTTF

-548 GIITQ
+548 GEITQ
-553 SGTHNELIKEDGLYN
+553 AGTHNELIKEEGLYN

-575 LIEETES
+575 LIEETNITDVEA
-582 VKFEKDF
+582 DF

-600 WDEFNFLNIA
+600 WDEYNFGNIA
-610 LTPLSV
+610 LTPLSFI
-616 LYWSISTFKNIFL
+616 YWTISSFKNTFL
-629 KPKTSDQN
+629 KPKTSTGN
-637 QIPVVVVGNVTV
+637 EVPVVVVGNVTV

-663 DLKNI
+663 DLRNL

-683 TGTKFINKDTTAKE
+683 TGTKLISEETTSKE
-697 AGDEAIF
+697 VGDEAIF

-715 RDRSR
+715 RDRAR
-720 ALSYLERY
+720 ALSYLERH
-728 TDCDIVIS
+728 TECDIVIS
-736 DDGLQHNSLRRDFE
+736 DDGLQHTALRRDFE
-750 IIVEDAT
+750 VIVEDAN

-775 WKTKKVDLFIF
+775 WKTKKVDLFIY
-786 SGRRESNDY
+786 SGRKDGNDN

-801 ESWINLKT
+801 ESWVNLDT
-809 GDSYEVDEYPFGRT
+809 GDTYTVDEYPFGKT
-823 ANVVCGIANPN
+823 ANVISGIANPN
-834 RFLRSL
+834 RFLKTLNSL
-840 NNLKINFDYRLF
+840 KVNFDYKLF
-852 PDHHYFSKKDLEFDF
+852 PDHHYFSKKDIEFNF

-879 RIGENFNEKN
+879 RMGEKFKGSNI
-889 VWYLKMGVK
+889 WYLKMGVK
-898 LNTNVSKLISEKLQK
+898 LNTNISKLITEKI
-913 KNV
+913 NG

>member
-9 LLGYTFEHKGI
+9 LLGYTFKHKGLFFLSI
-20 FILSIFGFLLFS
+20 IGFILFA

-48 INENNDN
+48 INESNEN

-75 GFYLGNYFMANV
+75 GFYVGNYFMANV

-93 SLRKD
+93 SLRED

-135 NALKILFK
+135 NALKILVK
-143 EGFLLIGLFIYLIY
+143 EGFLLIGLFIYLLY

-168 IAPLIGLIVSIAGKR
+168 IAPLIGVIVSIAGKR
-183 LRRTAKK
+183 LRRVAKK
-190 IQDVMGVV
+190 IQDVMGIV

-221 EERFKRA
+221 EERFKKA

-248 IIQIFVAF
+248 LIQVFVAF
-256 ALAAMSYLALTNLDE
+256 ALAAMSYLALTNLSE

-296 SNLNAVI
+296 SSLNAVI
-303 QKGLAAAEDIFN
+303 QRGLAAAEDIFSA
-315 TIDNASENY
+315 IDTAPEKY
-324 NEGLDINK
+324 DEGLDINK
-332 TLNGEVEIDNVSF
+332 TLEGEVEIENVSF
-345 SYSEDSEPVLNN
+345 SYSHDSEPVLKN
-357 ISIKAS
+357 ISISAK

-385 NRFYDDYEGKII
+385 NRFYDDYEGRIR

-429 KNNIAYGLNQ
+429 KNNIAYGLDE
-439 VSDSEVY
+439 VSDSAVF

-452 NAYEFIMSLPDGFDT
+452 NAYEFIMNLPEGFNT
-467 IIGDKGVILSG
+467 IIGDKGTTLSG

-484 AIARALLKK
+484 AIARALLKQ

-511 KEIQS
+511 KEIQA
-516 AIEKASKNKTTF
+516 AIEKASQNKTTF

-548 GIITQ
+548 GEITQ
-553 SGTHNELIKEDGLYN
+553 AGTHNELIKEEGLYN

-575 LIEETES
+575 LVEEAITTDS
-582 VKFEKDF
+582 DIDF

-600 WDEFNFLNIA
+600 WDEYNFGNIA
-610 LTPLSV
+610 LTPLSF
-616 LYWSISTFKNIFL
+616 LYWAVSSFKNTFI
-629 KPKTSDQN
+629 KPKPSSDN
-637 QIPVVVVGNVTV
+637 EIPVVVVGNVTV

-683 TGTKFINKDTTAKE
+683 TGTKLIGDDTTAKE
-697 AGDEAIF
+697 VGDEAIF
-704 HFNRGFNVVVD
+704 HHNRGFNVVVD
-715 RDRSR
+715 RDRAR
-720 ALSYLERY
+720 ALSYLERH

-736 DDGLQHNSLRRDFE
+736 DDGLQHSALRRDFE
-750 IIVEDAT
+750 VVVEDAN

-775 WKTKKVDLFIF
+775 WKTKMVDLFIY
-786 SGRRESNDY
+786 SGRKEGNDN

-801 ESWINLKT
+801 ESWVNLDT
-809 GDSYEVDEYPFGRT
+809 GDSYLVEDYPFGKT
-823 ANVVCGIANPN
+823 ANVVSGIANPN
-834 RFLRSL
+834 RFLKTLNSL
-840 NNLKINFDYRLF
+840 KVNFDYRLF
-852 PDHHYFSKKDLEFDF
+852 PDHHYFSKKDIEFGF

-879 RIGENFNEKN
+879 RMGDKFKGKN
-889 VWYLKMGVK
+889 IWYLKMGVK
-898 LNTNVSKLISEKLQK
+898 LNTNISKLITEK
-913 KNV
+913 VHG

>member
-315 TIDNASENY
+315 TIDNSSENY

-332 TLNGEVEIDNVSF
+332 TLDGDVQIDNVSF

-385 NRFYDDYEGKII
+385 NRFYEDYEGKII

-452 NAYEFIMSLPDGFDT
+452 NAYEFIMGLADGFDT
-467 IIGDKGVILSG
+467 IIGDKGVTLSG

-548 GIITQ
+548 GVITQ

-575 LIEETES
+575 LIEETEF

-610 LTPLSV
+610 LTPVSF
-616 LYWSISTFKNIFL
+616 LYWSISTF
-629 KPKTSDQN
+629 
-637 QIPVVVVGNVTV
+637 
-649 GGNGKTPLVSQIAI
+649 
-663 DLKNI
+663 
-668 GYKPGIILRGYKGSF
+668 
-683 TGTKFINKDTTAKE
+683 
-697 AGDEAIF
+697 
-704 HFNRGFNVVVD
+704 
-715 RDRSR
+715 
-720 ALSYLERY
+720 
-728 TDCDIVIS
+728 
-736 DDGLQHNSLRRDFE
+736 
-750 IIVEDAT
+750 
-757 RNFGNQL
+757 
-764 FLPAGPLRDNI
+764 
-775 WKTKKVDLFIF
+775 
-786 SGRRESNDY
+786 
-795 FFELEP
+795 
-801 ESWINLKT
+801 
-809 GDSYEVDEYPFGRT
+809 
-823 ANVVCGIANPN
+823 
-834 RFLRSL
+834 
-840 NNLKINFDYRLF
+840 
-852 PDHHYFSKKDLEFDF
+852 
-867 ERPILTT
+867 
-874 EKDAA
+874 
-879 RIGENFNEKN
+879 
-889 VWYLKMGVK
+889 
-898 LNTNVSKLISEKLQK
+898 
-913 KNV
+913 

>member
-1 MNKSLYTR
+1 MNKSIYTR
-9 LLGYTFEHKGI
+9 LLGYTFEHKGLFFLSI
-20 FILSIFGFLLFS
+20 IGFILFA

-48 INENNDN
+48 INESNQNS
-55 PLNPL
+55 LNPL
-60 NLALFLAFISVIRGI
+60 NLALFLAFISVVRGI
-75 GFYLGNYFMANV
+75 GFYVGNYFMANV

-93 SLRKD
+93 KLRQD

-135 NALKILFK
+135 NALKILVK
-143 EGFLLIGLFIYLIY
+143 EGFLLIGLFVYLMY

-168 IAPLIGLIVSIAGKR
+168 IAPLIGIIVSIAGKR
-183 LRRTAKK
+183 LRKVAKK
-190 IQDVMGVV
+190 IQDVMGIV

-221 EERFKRA
+221 EDRFKKA

-248 IIQIFVAF
+248 LIQVFVAF
-256 ALAAMSYLALTNLDE
+256 ALAAMSYLALTNLTE

-296 SNLNAVI
+296 SSLNAVI
-303 QKGLAAAEDIFN
+303 QRGLAAAEDIFSA
-315 TIDNASENY
+315 IDNAPEKY
-324 NEGLDINK
+324 EEGLDINK
-332 TLNGEVEIDNVSF
+332 TLEGEIEIENVSF
-345 SYSEDSEPVLNN
+345 SYSHDSDPVLKN
-357 ISIKAS
+357 ISISAKQ
-363 KGETIALVGKSG
+363 GETIALVGKSG

-385 NRFYDDYEGKII
+385 NRFYDDYEGRIR

-429 KNNIAYGLNQ
+429 KNNIAYGLDD
-439 VSDSEVY
+439 VTDSEVF

-452 NAYEFIMSLPDGFDT
+452 NAYEFIMNLPEGFNT
-467 IIGDKGVILSG
+467 IIGAKGTTLSG

-511 KEIQS
+511 KEIQA
-516 AIEKASKNKTTF
+516 AIEKASQNKTTF

-534 STVEKADKICVLEN
+534 STVENADKICVLEN
-548 GIITQ
+548 GKITQ
-553 SGTHNELIKEDGLYN
+553 AGTHNELIKEEGLYN

-575 LIEETES
+575 LVEEAKITDAD
-582 VKFEKDF
+582 VDF

-600 WDEFNFLNIA
+600 WDEYNFGNIA
-610 LTPLSV
+610 LTPLSFV
-616 LYWSISTFKNIFL
+616 YWAISSFKNTFL
-629 KPKTSDQN
+629 KPKTSVGN
-637 QIPVVVVGNVTV
+637 EIPVVVVGNVTV

-663 DLKNI
+663 DLRNL

-683 TGTKFINKDTTAKE
+683 TGTKLINEETTSKE
-697 AGDEAIF
+697 VGDEAIF
-704 HFNRGFNVVVD
+704 HYNRGFNVVVD
-715 RDRSR
+715 RDRAR
-720 ALSYLERY
+720 ALSYIERH
-728 TDCDIVIS
+728 TECDIAIS
-736 DDGLQHNSLRRDFE
+736 DDGLQHTALRRDFE
-750 IIVEDAT
+750 IVVEDAN

-775 WKTKKVDLFIF
+775 WKTKKVDLFIY
-786 SGRRESNDY
+786 SGRKDGNDN

-801 ESWINLKT
+801 ESWVNLDT
-809 GDSYEVDEYPFGRT
+809 GDTYAVDEYPFGKT
-823 ANVVCGIANPN
+823 ANVVSGIANPN
-834 RFLRSL
+834 RFLKTL
-840 NNLKINFDYRLF
+840 NGLKVNFDYKLF
-852 PDHHYFSKKDLEFDF
+852 PDHHYFTKKDIEFNF

-879 RIGENFNEKN
+879 RMGEKFKESNI
-889 VWYLKMGVK
+889 WYLKMGVK
-898 LNTNVSKLISEKLQK
+898 LNTNISKLITEKI
-913 KNV
+913 NG

>member
-9 LLGYTFEHKGI
+9 LLGYTFKHKGLFFVSI
-20 FILSIFGFLLFS
+20 IGFILFA

-48 INENNDN
+48 INESNDN
-55 PLNPL
+55 PLNPMS
-60 NLALFLAFISVIRGI
+60 LALFLAGISVIRGI
-75 GFYLGNYFMANV
+75 GFYVGNYFMANV

-93 SLRKD
+93 NLRED

-103 LYQPMSFFDQAS
+103 LYQPMSLFDQAS

-135 NALKILFK
+135 NALKILVK
-143 EGFLLIGLFIYLIY
+143 EGFLLIGLFVYLMY

-168 IAPLIGLIVSIAGKR
+168 IAPLIGIIVSIAGKR
-183 LRRTAKK
+183 LRRVAKK
-190 IQDVMGVV
+190 IQDVMGIV

-221 EERFKRA
+221 EERFKKA

-248 IIQIFVAF
+248 LIQVFVAF
-256 ALAAMSYLALTNLDE
+256 ALAAMSYLALTNLSE

-296 SNLNAVI
+296 SSLNAVI
-303 QKGLAAAEDIFN
+303 QRGLAAAEDIFSA
-315 TIDNASENY
+315 IDNAPEKY
-324 NEGLDINK
+324 NEGLDINN
-332 TLNGEVEIDNVSF
+332 TLQGEVEIENVSF
-345 SYSEDSEPVLNN
+345 SYSHDSDPVLKN
-357 ISIKAS
+357 ISIAAK

-385 NRFYDDYEGKII
+385 NRFYDDYEGRIR

-429 KNNIAYGLNQ
+429 KNNIAYGLDE
-439 VSDSEVY
+439 VTDSAVF

-452 NAYEFIMSLPDGFDT
+452 NAYEFIMNLPEGFNT
-467 IIGDKGVILSG
+467 IIGDKGTTLSG

-511 KEIQS
+511 KEIQA
-516 AIEKASKNKTTF
+516 AIEKASLNKTTF

-548 GIITQ
+548 GEITQ
-553 SGTHNELIKEDGLYN
+553 TGTHNELIREEGLYN

-575 LIEETES
+575 LVEENKIIETE
-582 VKFEKDF
+582 VDF

-600 WDEFNFLNIA
+600 WDEYSFGNIA
-610 LTPLSV
+610 LTPLSFI
-616 LYWSISTFKNIFL
+616 YWTISSFKNTFL
-629 KPKTSDQN
+629 KARTSVKN
-637 QIPVVVVGNVTV
+637 EVPVVVVGNVTV

-663 DLKNI
+663 DLRNL

-683 TGTKFINKDTTAKE
+683 TGTKLIAEETTSKE
-697 AGDEAIF
+697 VGDEAIF

-720 ALSYLERY
+720 ALSYIERH
-728 TDCDIVIS
+728 TDCDIVIA
-736 DDGLQHNSLRRDFE
+736 DDGLQHTALRRDFE
-750 IIVEDAT
+750 VVVEDAN

-775 WKTKKVDLFIF
+775 WRTKKVDLFIY
-786 SGRRESNDY
+786 SGRREGNDN

-801 ESWINLKT
+801 ESWINLDT
-809 GDSYEVDEYPFGRT
+809 GDVYAVDEYPFGKT
-823 ANVVCGIANPN
+823 ANVISGIANPN
-834 RFLRSL
+834 RFLKTL
-840 NNLKINFDYRLF
+840 NGLKVNFDYKLF
-852 PDHHYFSKKDLEFDF
+852 PDHHYFSKKDLEFSF

-879 RIGENFNEKN
+879 RMGNKFKDKSI
-889 VWYLKMGVK
+889 WYLKMGVK
-898 LNTNVSKLISEKLQK
+898 LNTNISRLITEKI
-913 KNV
+913 NG

>member
-9 LLGYTFEHKGI
+9 LLGYTFKHKGLFFVSI
-20 FILSIFGFLLFS
+20 IGFILFA

-48 INENNDN
+48 INESNDN
-55 PLNPL
+55 PLNPMS
-60 NLALFLAFISVIRGI
+60 LALFLAGISVIRGI
-75 GFYLGNYFMANV
+75 GFYVGNYFMANV

-93 SLRKD
+93 NLRED

-103 LYQPMSFFDQAS
+103 LYQPMSLFDQAS

-135 NALKILFK
+135 NALKILVK
-143 EGFLLIGLFIYLIY
+143 EGFLLIGLFVYLMY

-168 IAPLIGLIVSIAGKR
+168 IAPLIGIIVSIAGKR
-183 LRRTAKK
+183 LRRVAKK
-190 IQDVMGVV
+190 IQDVMGIV

-221 EERFKRA
+221 EERFKKA

-248 IIQIFVAF
+248 LIQVFVAF
-256 ALAAMSYLALTNLDE
+256 ALAAMSYLALTNLSE

-296 SNLNAVI
+296 SSLNAVI
-303 QKGLAAAEDIFN
+303 QRGLAAAEDIFSA
-315 TIDNASENY
+315 IDNAPEKY
-324 NEGLDINK
+324 NEGLDINN
-332 TLNGEVEIDNVSF
+332 TLQGEVEIENVSF
-345 SYSEDSEPVLNN
+345 SYSHDSDPVLKN
-357 ISIKAS
+357 ISIAAK

-385 NRFYDDYEGKII
+385 NRFYDDYEGRIR

-429 KNNIAYGLNQ
+429 KNNIAYGLDE
-439 VSDSEVY
+439 VTDSAVF

-452 NAYEFIMSLPDGFDT
+452 NAYEFIMNLPEGFNT
-467 IIGDKGVILSG
+467 IIGDKGTTLSG

-511 KEIQS
+511 KEIQA
-516 AIEKASKNKTTF
+516 AIEKASLNKTTF

-548 GIITQ
+548 GEITQ
-553 SGTHNELIKEDGLYN
+553 TGTHNELIREEGLYN
-568 VLQGKPE
+568 VLQVKPE
-575 LIEETES
+575 LVEENKIIETE
-582 VKFEKDF
+582 VDF

-600 WDEFNFLNIA
+600 WDEYSFGNIA
-610 LTPLSV
+610 LTPLSFI
-616 LYWSISTFKNIFL
+616 YWTISSFKNTFL
-629 KPKTSDQN
+629 KARTSVEN
-637 QIPVVVVGNVTV
+637 EVPVVVVGNVTV

-663 DLKNI
+663 DLRNL

-683 TGTKFINKDTTAKE
+683 TGTKLIAEETTSKE
-697 AGDEAIF
+697 VGDEAIF

-720 ALSYLERY
+720 ALSYIERH
-728 TDCDIVIS
+728 TDCDIVIA
-736 DDGLQHNSLRRDFE
+736 DDGLQHTALRRDFE
-750 IIVEDAT
+750 VVVEDAD

-775 WKTKKVDLFIF
+775 WRTKKVDLFIY
-786 SGRRESNDY
+786 SGRREGNDN

-801 ESWINLKT
+801 ESWINLDT
-809 GDSYEVDEYPFGRT
+809 GDVYAVDEYPFGKT
-823 ANVVCGIANPN
+823 ANVISGIANPN
-834 RFLRSL
+834 RFLKTL
-840 NNLKINFDYRLF
+840 NGLKVNFDYKLF
-852 PDHHYFSKKDLEFDF
+852 PDHHYFSKKDLEFSF

-879 RIGENFNEKN
+879 RMGNKFKDKSI
-889 VWYLKMGVK
+889 WYLKMGVK
-898 LNTNVSKLISEKLQK
+898 LNTNISRLITEKI
-913 KNV
+913 NG

>member
-9 LLGYTFEHKGI
+9 LLGYTFKHKGLFFVSI
-20 FILSIFGFLLFS
+20 IGFILFA

-48 INENNDN
+48 INESNDN
-55 PLNPL
+55 PLNPMS
-60 NLALFLAFISVIRGI
+60 LALFLAGISVIRGI
-75 GFYLGNYFMANV
+75 GFYVGNYFMANV

-93 SLRKD
+93 NLRED

-103 LYQPMSFFDQAS
+103 LYQPMSLFDQAS

-135 NALKILFK
+135 NALKILVK
-143 EGFLLIGLFIYLIY
+143 EGFLLIGLFVYLMY

-168 IAPLIGLIVSIAGKR
+168 IAPLIGIIVSIAGKR
-183 LRRTAKK
+183 LRRVAKK
-190 IQDVMGVV
+190 IQDVMGIV

-221 EERFKRA
+221 EERFKKA

-248 IIQIFVAF
+248 LIQVFVAF
-256 ALAAMSYLALTNLDE
+256 ALAAMSYLALTNLSE

-296 SNLNAVI
+296 SSLNAVI
-303 QKGLAAAEDIFN
+303 QRGLAAAEDIFSA
-315 TIDNASENY
+315 IDNAPEKY
-324 NEGLDINK
+324 NEGLDINN
-332 TLNGEVEIDNVSF
+332 TLQGEVEIENVSF
-345 SYSEDSEPVLNN
+345 SYSHDSEPVLKN
-357 ISIKAS
+357 ISIAAK

-385 NRFYDDYEGKII
+385 NRFYDDYEGRIR

-429 KNNIAYGLNQ
+429 KNNIAYGLDE
-439 VSDSEVY
+439 VTDSAVF

-452 NAYEFIMSLPDGFDT
+452 NAYEFIMNLPEGFNT
-467 IIGDKGVILSG
+467 IIGDKGTTLSG

-511 KEIQS
+511 KEIQA
-516 AIEKASKNKTTF
+516 AIEKASLNKTTF

-548 GIITQ
+548 GEITQ
-553 SGTHNELIKEDGLYN
+553 TGTHNELIREEGLYN

-575 LIEETES
+575 LVEENKIIETE
-582 VKFEKDF
+582 VDF

-600 WDEFNFLNIA
+600 WDEYSFGNIA
-610 LTPLSV
+610 LTPLSFI
-616 LYWSISTFKNIFL
+616 YWTISSFKNTFL
-629 KPKTSDQN
+629 KARTSVEN
-637 QIPVVVVGNVTV
+637 EVPVVVVGNVTV

-663 DLKNI
+663 DLRNL

-683 TGTKFINKDTTAKE
+683 TGTKLIAEETTSKE
-697 AGDEAIF
+697 VGDEAIF

-715 RDRSR
+715 RDRAR
-720 ALSYLERY
+720 ALSYIERH
-728 TDCDIVIS
+728 TDCDIVIA
-736 DDGLQHNSLRRDFE
+736 DDGLQHTALRRDFE
-750 IIVEDAT
+750 VVVEDAN

-775 WKTKKVDLFIF
+775 WRTKKVDLFIY
-786 SGRRESNDY
+786 SGRREGNDN

-801 ESWINLKT
+801 ESWINLDT
-809 GDSYEVDEYPFGRT
+809 GDVYAVDEYPFGKT
-823 ANVVCGIANPN
+823 ANVISGIANPN
-834 RFLRSL
+834 RFLKTL
-840 NNLKINFDYRLF
+840 NGLKVNFDYKLF
-852 PDHHYFSKKDLEFDF
+852 SDHHYFSKKDLEFSF

-879 RIGENFNEKN
+879 RMGNKFKDKSI
-889 VWYLKMGVK
+889 WYLKMGVK
-898 LNTNVSKLISEKLQK
+898 LNTNISRLITEKI
-913 KNV
+913 NG

>member
-9 LLGYTFEHKGI
+9 LLGYTFKHKGL
-20 FILSIFGFLLFS
+20 FFLSIFGFFLFS

-48 INENNDN
+48 INENNEN
-55 PLNPL
+55 PLNPS
-60 NLALFLAFISVIRGI
+60 NLAIFLAFISVIRGI
-75 GFYLGNYFMANV
+75 GFYIGNYFMANI
-87 GLKVVH
+87 GQKVVH
-93 SLRKD
+93 SLRED

-135 NALKILFK
+135 DALKIFFK
-143 EGFLLIGLFIYLIY
+143 EGFLLIGLFIYLLY
-157 LSWKLTLVILV
+157 LSWKLTLVILI

-183 LRRTAKK
+183 LRRVAKK

-221 EERFKRA
+221 EERFKQA

-236 LKMESTGNITTP
+236 LKMESTGNIATP
-248 IIQIFVAF
+248 LIQVFVAF

-296 SNLNAVI
+296 SNLNGII
-303 QKGLAAAEDIFN
+303 QRGLAAAEDIFN
-315 TIDNASENY
+315 AIDNSSEKY

-332 TLNGEVEIDNVSF
+332 TLDGEVHIENVSF
-345 SYSEDSEPVLNN
+345 SYSHDSEPVLNN

-363 KGETIALVGKSG
+363 KGETVALVGKSG

-385 NRFYDDYEGKII
+385 NRFYDDYEGKIT
-397 IDGYDIKKIKL
+397 IDGYDIKKVKL

-429 KNNIAYGLNQ
+429 RNNIAYGLSE
-439 VSDSEVY
+439 VSDSEVF

-452 NAYEFIMSLPDGFDT
+452 NAYEFIMSLPEGFNT
-467 IIGDKGVILSG
+467 IIGDKGVTLSG

-534 STVEKADKICVLEN
+534 STVEKADQICVLEN
-548 GIITQ
+548 GVITQ
-553 SGTHNELIKEDGLYN
+553 SGTHNELIKEEGLYN
-568 VLQGKPE
+568 ILQGKPE
-575 LIEETES
+575 HIEEKELS
-582 VKFEKDF
+582 NIEKDF
-589 VPTLINEKKSF
+589 VPTVINEKKSF
-600 WDEFNFLNIA
+600 WDEFNIGNIA
-610 LTPLSV
+610 LTPLSF
-616 LYWSISTFKNIFL
+616 LYWCVSTFKNSFI
-629 KPKTSDQN
+629 KPKASASN
-637 QIPVVVVGNVTV
+637 EVPVVVVGNVTV

-663 DLKNI
+663 DLKNL
-668 GYKPGIILRGYKGSF
+668 GYKPAIVLRGYKGSF
-683 TGTKFINKDTTAKE
+683 TGTKLINEATTAKE
-697 AGDEAIF
+697 VGDEAIF
-704 HFNRGFNVVVD
+704 HYKRGFNVVVD
-715 RDRSR
+715 RDRAR
-720 ALSYLERY
+720 ALSYLERH
-728 TDCDIVIS
+728 TNCDIVIS
-736 DDGLQHNSLRRDFE
+736 DDGLQHSSLRRDFE
-750 IIVEDAT
+750 IVVEDAI

-775 WKTKKVDLFIF
+775 WRTKKVDLFIY
-786 SGRRESNDY
+786 SGRREGNEC

-801 ESWINLKT
+801 EAWVNLET
-809 GDSYEVDEYPFGRT
+809 GDVYEIDEYPFGRT
-823 ANVVCGIANPN
+823 ANVLCAIANPN
-834 RFLRSL
+834 RFLKTL
-840 NNLKINFDYRLF
+840 NNLKINFDYRLY
-852 PDHHYFSKKDLEFDF
+852 PDHHYFSEKDLEFDF

-879 RIGENFNEKN
+879 RMGEKFYKKN
-889 VWYLKMGVK
+889 VWYLRMGVK
-898 LNTNVSKLISEKLQK
+898 LNTNISKLITEKLQK

>member
-1 MNKSLYTR
+1 MNKSIYTR
-9 LLGYTFEHKGI
+9 LLSYTFEHKGFFFLSI
-20 FILSIFGFLLFS
+20 IGFILFA

-48 INENNDN
+48 INESNENS
-55 PLNPL
+55 LNPL
-60 NLALFLAFISVIRGI
+60 NLALFLAFISVVRGI
-75 GFYLGNYFMANV
+75 GFYVGNYFMANV

-93 SLRKD
+93 SLRQD

-135 NALKILFK
+135 NALKILVK
-143 EGFLLIGLFIYLIY
+143 EGFLLIGLFVYLMY

-168 IAPLIGLIVSIAGKR
+168 IAPLIGIIVSIAGKR
-183 LRRTAKK
+183 LRRVAKK
-190 IQDVMGVV
+190 IQDVMGIV

-221 EERFKRA
+221 EERFKKA

-248 IIQIFVAF
+248 LIQVFVAF
-256 ALAAMSYLALTNLDE
+256 ALAAMSYLALTNLTE

-296 SNLNAVI
+296 SSLNAVI
-303 QKGLAAAEDIFN
+303 QRGLAAAEDIFSA
-315 TIDNASENY
+315 IDNAPEKY
-324 NEGLDINK
+324 DEGLDINK
-332 TLNGEVEIDNVSF
+332 TLEGEVEIENVSF
-345 SYSEDSEPVLNN
+345 SYSHDSDPVLKN
-357 ISIKAS
+357 ISISAKQ
-363 KGETIALVGKSG
+363 GETIALVGKSG

-385 NRFYDDYEGKII
+385 NRFYDDYEGRIR

-429 KNNIAYGLNQ
+429 KNNIAYGLNE
-439 VSDSEVY
+439 VTDSEVFH
-446 QAAREA
+446 AAREE
-452 NAYEFIMSLPDGFDT
+452 NAYEFIMNLPEGFNT
-467 IIGDKGVILSG
+467 IIGDKGTTLSG

-511 KEIQS
+511 KEIQA
-516 AIEKASKNKTTF
+516 AIEKASQNKTTF

-548 GIITQ
+548 GEITQ
-553 SGTHNELIKEDGLYN
+553 AGTHNELIKEEGLYN

-575 LIEETES
+575 LIEETDITDVEA
-582 VKFEKDF
+582 DF

-600 WDEFNFLNIA
+600 WDEYNFGNIA
-610 LTPLSV
+610 LTPLSFI
-616 LYWSISTFKNIFL
+616 YWTISSFKNTFL
-629 KPKTSDQN
+629 KPKTSTGN
-637 QIPVVVVGNVTV
+637 EVPVVVVGNVTV

-663 DLKNI
+663 DLRNL

-683 TGTKFINKDTTAKE
+683 TGTKLISEETTSKE
-697 AGDEAIF
+697 VGDEAIF

-715 RDRSR
+715 RDRAR
-720 ALSYLERY
+720 ALSYVERH
-728 TDCDIVIS
+728 TECDIVIS
-736 DDGLQHNSLRRDFE
+736 DDGLQHTALRRDFE
-750 IIVEDAT
+750 VIVEDAN

-775 WKTKKVDLFIF
+775 WKTKKVDLFIY
-786 SGRRESNDY
+786 SGRKDGNDN

-801 ESWINLKT
+801 ESWVNLDT
-809 GDSYEVDEYPFGRT
+809 GDTYTVDEYPFGKT
-823 ANVVCGIANPN
+823 ANVISGIANPN
-834 RFLRSL
+834 RFLKTLNSL
-840 NNLKINFDYRLF
+840 KVNFDYKLF
-852 PDHHYFSKKDLEFDF
+852 PDHHYFSKKDIEFNF

-879 RIGENFNEKN
+879 RMGEKFKGSNI
-889 VWYLKMGVK
+889 WYLKMGVK
-898 LNTNVSKLISEKLQK
+898 LNTNISKLITEKI
-913 KNV
+913 NG

>member
-9 LLGYTFEHKGI
+9 LLGYTFKHKGLFFLSI
-20 FILSIFGFLLFS
+20 IGFILFA

-48 INENNDN
+48 INESNEN

-75 GFYLGNYFMANV
+75 GFYVGNYFMANV

-93 SLRKD
+93 SLRED

-135 NALKILFK
+135 NALKILVK
-143 EGFLLIGLFIYLIY
+143 EGFLLIGLFIYLLY

-168 IAPLIGLIVSIAGKR
+168 IAPLIGIIVSIAGKR
-183 LRRTAKK
+183 LRRVAKK
-190 IQDVMGVV
+190 IQDVMGIV

-248 IIQIFVAF
+248 LIQVFVAF
-256 ALAAMSYLALTNLDE
+256 ALAAMSYLALTNLSE

-296 SNLNAVI
+296 SSLNSVI
-303 QKGLAAAEDIFN
+303 QRGLAAAEDIFSA
-315 TIDNASENY
+315 IDTAPEKY
-324 NEGLDINK
+324 DEGLDINK
-332 TLNGEVEIDNVSF
+332 TLEGEVEIENVSF
-345 SYSEDSEPVLNN
+345 SYSHDSEPVLKN
-357 ISIKAS
+357 ISISAK

-385 NRFYDDYEGKII
+385 NRFYDDYEGRIR

-429 KNNIAYGLNQ
+429 KNNIAYGLDE
-439 VSDSEVY
+439 VSDSAVF

-452 NAYEFIMSLPDGFDT
+452 NAYEFIMNLPEGFNT
-467 IIGDKGVILSG
+467 IIGDKGTTLSG

-484 AIARALLKK
+484 AIARALLKQ

-511 KEIQS
+511 KEIQA
-516 AIEKASKNKTTF
+516 AIEKASQNKTTF

-548 GIITQ
+548 GEITQ
-553 SGTHNELIKEDGLYN
+553 AGTHNELIKEEGLYN

-575 LIEETES
+575 LVEEAITTDS
-582 VKFEKDF
+582 DIDF

-600 WDEFNFLNIA
+600 WDEYNFGNIA
-610 LTPLSV
+610 LTPLSF
-616 LYWSISTFKNIFL
+616 LYWAVSSFKNTFI
-629 KPKTSDQN
+629 KPKPSSDN
-637 QIPVVVVGNVTV
+637 EIPVVVVGNVTV

-683 TGTKFINKDTTAKE
+683 TGTKLIGDDTTAKE
-697 AGDEAIF
+697 VGDEAIF
-704 HFNRGFNVVVD
+704 HHNRGFNVVVD
-715 RDRSR
+715 RDRAR
-720 ALSYLERY
+720 ALSYLERH

-736 DDGLQHNSLRRDFE
+736 DDGLQHSALRRDFE
-750 IIVEDAT
+750 VVVEDAN

-775 WKTKKVDLFIF
+775 WKTKMVDLFIY
-786 SGRRESNDY
+786 SGRKEGNDN

-801 ESWINLKT
+801 ESWVNLDT
-809 GDSYEVDEYPFGRT
+809 GDSYLVEDYPFGKT
-823 ANVVCGIANPN
+823 ANVVSGIANPN
-834 RFLRSL
+834 RFLKTLNSL
-840 NNLKINFDYRLF
+840 KVNFDYRLF
-852 PDHHYFSKKDLEFDF
+852 PDHHYFSKKDIEFGF

-879 RIGENFNEKN
+879 RMGDKFKGKN
-889 VWYLKMGVK
+889 IWYLKMGVK
-898 LNTNVSKLISEKLQK
+898 LNTNISKLITEK
-913 KNV
+913 VHG

>member
-9 LLGYTFEHKGI
+9 LLGYTFEHKGL
-20 FILSIFGFLLFS
+20 FFLSIFGFLLFS

-48 INENNDN
+48 INENNEN

-60 NLALFLAFISVIRGI
+60 NLALFLAFISVVRGI
-75 GFYLGNYFMANV
+75 GFYVGNYFMANV

-115 KGEIVNRIIFTT
+115 KGEIVNRIVFTT

-143 EGFLLIGLFIYLIY
+143 EGFLLIGLFIYLLY

-183 LRRTAKK
+183 LRRVAKK

-221 EERFKRA
+221 EERFKKA

-248 IIQIFVAF
+248 LIQVFVAF

-303 QKGLAAAEDIFN
+303 QRGLAAADDIFT
-315 TIDNASENY
+315 TIDNSPEKY

-332 TLNGEVEIDNVSF
+332 TLDGEVQIENVSF
-345 SYSEDSEPVLNN
+345 SYSHDSDPVLNN

-363 KGETIALVGKSG
+363 KGETVALVGKSG

-385 NRFYDDYEGKII
+385 NRFYDDYEGKIT

-429 KNNIAYGLNQ
+429 KNNIAYGLTE
-439 VSDSEVY
+439 VSDSEVF

-452 NAYEFIMSLPDGFDT
+452 NAYEFIMSLPEGFNT
-467 IIGDKGVILSG
+467 IIGDKGVTLSG

-516 AIEKASKNKTTF
+516 AIEKASKDKTTF

-534 STVEKADKICVLEN
+534 STVEKADQICVLEN

-553 SGTHNELIKEDGLYN
+553 SGTHNELIKEEGLYN

-575 LIEETES
+575 LIEAVSYTHLTLPTKRS
-582 VKFEKDF
+582 V
-589 VPTLINEKKSF
+589 
-600 WDEFNFLNIA
+600 
-610 LTPLSV
+610 
-616 LYWSISTFKNIFL
+616 
-629 KPKTSDQN
+629 
-637 QIPVVVVGNVTV
+637 
-649 GGNGKTPLVSQIAI
+649 
-663 DLKNI
+663 
-668 GYKPGIILRGYKGSF
+668 
-683 TGTKFINKDTTAKE
+683 
-697 AGDEAIF
+697 
-704 HFNRGFNVVVD
+704 
-715 RDRSR
+715 
-720 ALSYLERY
+720 
-728 TDCDIVIS
+728 
-736 DDGLQHNSLRRDFE
+736 
-750 IIVEDAT
+750 
-757 RNFGNQL
+757 
-764 FLPAGPLRDNI
+764 
-775 WKTKKVDLFIF
+775 
-786 SGRRESNDY
+786 
-795 FFELEP
+795 
-801 ESWINLKT
+801 
-809 GDSYEVDEYPFGRT
+809 
-823 ANVVCGIANPN
+823 
-834 RFLRSL
+834 
-840 NNLKINFDYRLF
+840 
-852 PDHHYFSKKDLEFDF
+852 
-867 ERPILTT
+867 
-874 EKDAA
+874 
-879 RIGENFNEKN
+879 
-889 VWYLKMGVK
+889 
-898 LNTNVSKLISEKLQK
+898 
-913 KNV
+913 

>member
-9 LLGYTFEHKGI
+9 LLGYTFKHKGLFFLSI
-20 FILSIFGFLLFS
+20 IGFILFA

-48 INENNDN
+48 INESNEN

-75 GFYLGNYFMANV
+75 GFYVGNYFMANV

-93 SLRKD
+93 SLRED

-135 NALKILFK
+135 NALKILVK
-143 EGFLLIGLFIYLIY
+143 EGFLLIGLFIYLLY

-168 IAPLIGLIVSIAGKR
+168 IAPLIGIIVSIAGKR
-183 LRRTAKK
+183 LRRVAKK
-190 IQDVMGVV
+190 IQDVMGIV

-221 EERFKRA
+221 EERFKKA

-248 IIQIFVAF
+248 LIQVFVAF
-256 ALAAMSYLALTNLDE
+256 ALAAMSYLALTNLSE

-296 SNLNAVI
+296 SSLNAVI
-303 QKGLAAAEDIFN
+303 QRGLAAAEDIFSA
-315 TIDNASENY
+315 IDTAPEKY
-324 NEGLDINK
+324 DEGLDINK
-332 TLNGEVEIDNVSF
+332 TLEGEVEIENVSF
-345 SYSEDSEPVLNN
+345 SYSHDSEPVLKN
-357 ISIKAS
+357 ISISAK

-385 NRFYDDYEGKII
+385 NRFYDDYEGRIR

-429 KNNIAYGLNQ
+429 KNNIAYGLDE
-439 VSDSEVY
+439 VSDSAVF

-452 NAYEFIMSLPDGFDT
+452 NAYEFIMNLPEGFNT
-467 IIGDKGVILSG
+467 IIGDKGTTLSG

-484 AIARALLKK
+484 AIARALLKQ

-511 KEIQS
+511 KEIQA
-516 AIEKASKNKTTF
+516 AIEKASQNKTTF

-548 GIITQ
+548 GEITQ
-553 SGTHNELIKEDGLYN
+553 AGTHNELIKEEGLYN

-575 LIEETES
+575 LVEEAITTDS
-582 VKFEKDF
+582 DIDF

-600 WDEFNFLNIA
+600 WDEYNFGNIA
-610 LTPLSV
+610 LTPLSF
-616 LYWSISTFKNIFL
+616 LYWAVSSFKNTFI
-629 KPKTSDQN
+629 KPKPSSDN
-637 QIPVVVVGNVTV
+637 EIPVVVVGNVTV

-683 TGTKFINKDTTAKE
+683 TGTKLIGDDTTAKE
-697 AGDEAIF
+697 VGDEAIF
-704 HFNRGFNVVVD
+704 HHNRGFNVVVD
-715 RDRSR
+715 RDRAR
-720 ALSYLERY
+720 ALSYLERH

-736 DDGLQHNSLRRDFE
+736 DDGLQHSALRRDFE
-750 IIVEDAT
+750 VVVEDAN

-775 WKTKKVDLFIF
+775 WKTKMVDLFIY
-786 SGRRESNDY
+786 SGRKDGNDN

-801 ESWINLKT
+801 ESWVNLDT
-809 GDSYEVDEYPFGRT
+809 GDSYLVEDYPFGKT
-823 ANVVCGIANPN
+823 ANVVSGIANPN
-834 RFLRSL
+834 RFLKTLNSL
-840 NNLKINFDYRLF
+840 KVNFDYRLF
-852 PDHHYFSKKDLEFDF
+852 PDHHYFSKKDIEFDF

-879 RIGENFNEKN
+879 RMGDKFKGKN
-889 VWYLKMGVK
+889 IWYLKMGVK
-898 LNTNVSKLISEKLQK
+898 LNTNISKLITEK
-913 KNV
+913 VHG